1 MFSYSHGEHSLLF
14 HSRRST
20 MFKRSN
26 LIYFLCVFTISSVS
40 LVYAS
45 GQEQAN
51 LAQMKKFYTEVVNK
65 GNYEL
70 MDQLCTPDF
79 IEHEELPGVEQN
91 LDGVKQF
98 FKMYRAAFP
107 DLKFEIEQMFAKDDK
122 VVTYITIT
130 GTHKG
135 EFMGN
140 PATGNRINMK
150 GIDIVRFVGGKAAE
164 HWGVTDTM
172 TMMNQIGAIPG
183 EAHHK

>member
-1 MFSYSHGEHSLLF
+1 MFN
-14 HSRRST
+14 
-20 MFKRSN
+20 RSN
-26 LIYFLCVFTISSVS
+26 LILFLFVLALSSVS

-45 GQEQAN
+45 EQEQAN
-51 LAQMKKFYTEVVNK
+51 IAQMKKFYTEVVNK

-70 MDQLCTPDF
+70 MDQLCAPDF
-79 IEHEELPGVEQN
+79 IEHEELPVVEQN
-91 LDGVKQF
+91 LAGVKQF
-98 FKMYRAAFP
+98 FRMYRAAFP

-140 PATGNRINMK
+140 PASGKKISLK
-150 GIDIVRFVGGKAAE
+150 GIDIVRFVDGKATE

-172 TMMNQIGAIPG
+172 TMMHQIGAIPG
-183 EAHHK
+183 ADTHK